1 MTSGR
6 DHPVGSA
13 QERQQVVARYR
24 RDGYAEIDRTD
35 GTVTLRTV
43 SHGGL
48 LAHLALF
55 FTVGW
60 LTLGV
65 ANLVYAVKKRRE
77 THDVVRVVEQ

>member
-6 DHPVGSA
+6 DHPVESA
-13 QERQQVVARYR
+13 RERQQVVSEYR
-24 RDGYAEIDRTD
+24 RDGYSEIDRAD
-35 GTVTLRTV
+35 DTVTLRTV

-55 FTVGW
+55 FTLGW

-65 ANLVYAVKKRRE
+65 ANVLYAVKKRRE